1 MSRGVKF
8 MSLFEVAILLARM
21 QDRKVGIDITI
32 FLLCFSYKV
41 YCIISKFF
49 KCLIR
54 FIGEGVGNGF
64 KPFGKVGILKYPAVK
79 CTFFKSCS
87 NFKVVD
93 TVAWLCVSYFIVECF
108 PLVRDDF
115 FSDKSGVFV
124 PEKSSTL
131 SAFNGSK
138 FNFFVLILFLVSGAY
153 KLHKSLMTYADSYG
167 SVGICKYCA

>member
-1 MSRGVKF
+1 MSCGVKF
-8 MSLFEVAILLARM
+8 MSLFEVTILLARM

-41 YCIISKFF
+41 YCVISKFF

-124 PEKSSTL
+124 PEKIINIKC
-131 SAFNGSK
+131 F
-138 FNFFVLILFLVSGAY
+138 Y
-153 KLHKSLMTYADSYG
+153 
-167 SVGICKYCA
+167 

>member
-1 MSRGVKF
+1 
-8 MSLFEVAILLARM
+8 MSLFEVTILLARM

-41 YCIISKFF
+41 YCVISKFF
-49 KCLIR
+49 KYLIR

-124 PEKSSTL
+124 PEKIINIKC
-131 SAFNGSK
+131 F
-138 FNFFVLILFLVSGAY
+138 
-153 KLHKSLMTYADSYG
+153 
-167 SVGICKYCA
+167 